1 MQPNVIFIDSIL
13 SSVYKSKLLKQ
24 VITPVIMQSHT
35 GLVGL
40 NLNKSCE
47 ITSAI
52 ICQFWRYMK
61 KFGNKCIKFGK
72 HFLFV

>member
-13 SSVYKSKLLKQ
+13 SSVYKSKLLHLFHLKQ

-40 NLNKSCE
+40 NLNKICE

-52 ICQFWRYMK
+52 IC
-61 KFGNKCIKFGK
+61 
-72 HFLFV
+72 

>member
-52 ICQFWRYMK
+52 ICQF
-61 KFGNKCIKFGK
+61 
-72 HFLFV
+72 